1 MKGVAGRVK
10 KSVGSEQVLAMT
22 MALPAQAV
30 VLRMPTVDA
39 PRTSAAKL
47 KDQYTI
53 TTTSATSV
61 AFNSGDLLFALYGQP
76 GRQALVWTT
85 LRIGIYKLRF
95 PEAAGTGTTQSW
107 SWLPQVSSGSVG
119 LSNPMPIASMQLSAG
134 GPTHGMQLPVGLGGD
149 RDYMF
154 MNNGDT
160 LTVSD
165 SFGTS
170 TLVGTV
176 NFSVFK
182 WVNANTPPVHTT
194 TTVLTL
200 VNGRLPLGGIVCQA
214 GTAGYYAVE
223 VEGTQIT
230 SGSNTTP
237 VSSVLTLN
245 CVNSAGWMLIH
256 MGDLD
261 SSGNGDP
268 SLAEDTRCVATSML
282 ITNTSALLSRQ
293 GTVLASRIRGIDA
306 VDLTPSLLAKSA
318 EKYTGD
324 AAKGCYTFMEF
335 STERERF
342 RSHVVAE
349 TSLCYCLDVDD
360 YYHFVQITCPGVVT
374 TPNTYTVSF
383 DNVLE
388 FKTDSAR
395 YSKNV
400 ATLSHVD
407 LIIARRIIN
416 SNPEWFFENPTH
428 MSALYNWISTKVGN
442 TVRGARKYA
451 GPISNAAS
459 ALDPSHASVYQLLGR
474 LLQE

>member
-1 MKGVAGRVK
+1 MKGVSGRVK

-39 PRTSAAKL
+39 PRTSASKL

-53 TTTSATSV
+53 TTSSVTSV
-61 AFNSGDLLFALYGQP
+61 AFSSGDLLFALYGQP
-76 GRQALVWTT
+76 GRQALVWTNI
-85 LRIGIYKLRF
+85 RVGQYKLRF
-95 PEAAGTGTTQSW
+95 PPSSGVGTTNLW
-107 SWLPQVSSGSVG
+107 NWLPQNSSGSVG
-119 LSNPMPIASMQLSAG
+119 LSNPMPVASMTLSAG
-134 GPTHGMQLPVGLGGD
+134 GPTHGSQLPVGIGGD
-149 RDYMF
+149 RDYVF
-154 MNNGDT
+154 MNR
-160 LTVSD
+160 SD
-165 SFGTS
+165 SLSINESLGTS

-176 NFSVFK
+176 NFSIFK
-182 WVNANTPPVHTT
+182 WTNANTPPVHAS

-200 VNGRLPLGGIVCQA
+200 VDGKLPT
-214 GTAGYYAVE
+214 GTALYVAAAAGYYAVE

-230 SGSNTTP
+230 AGSNTTSL
-237 VSSVLTLN
+237 SSTILLN
-245 CVNSAGWMLIH
+245 CVNSTGWTLIH

-261 SSGNGDP
+261 SAGNGDP
-268 SLAEDTRCVATSML
+268 AMAEDTRCVATSLL
-282 ITNTSALLSRQ
+282 ITNTSALLNRQ
-293 GTVLASRIRGIDA
+293 GTVLAARIRG
-306 VDLTPSLLAKSA
+306 VDVMDVTPSDLAKSG

-335 STERERF
+335 STEREKF
-342 RSHVVAE
+342 RSHVVSE
-349 TSLCYCLDVDD
+349 TSLCFDLNVDD

-374 TPNTYTVSF
+374 SPNTYTVSF

-400 ATLSHVD
+400 ANLSHVD
-407 LIIARRIIN
+407 LITARRIIN
-416 SNPEWFFENPTH
+416 SNPEWFFENPSH
-428 MSALYNWISTKVGN
+428 MATLYNWIATRVGN

-459 ALDPSHASVYQLLGR
+459 ALDPGHASVYQLLGR
-474 LLQE
+474 LLQD